1 MKALSKVLQKYK
13 IIQIVFLFFIFH
25 IFWLSFYFL
34 SDAVFIRDGALHI
47 YYKFFVINSVGFF
60 AFCISAF
67 VLFPSFIPW
76 KKYFL
81 LFITSV
87 FIMGLFGYVQ
97 FLLQDWAPQPI
108 FRKEGVATASSGF
121 AASMVKMQQS
131 SGAFIRSVLN
141 ILVYLLLGIGYA
153 YMKDWFIKDRRT
165 QLLEKEKTK
174 AELALL
180 RYQLN
185 PHFLFNTINDIYYL
199 AIIKSEKTAEAI
211 LKVSGLLRYVLDH
224 KSETVLLEKEL
235 NHLQQFL
242 ELQQFRF
249 PDQVV
254 ELNLDIQDEIGNYEI
269 APLLLS
275 TFAENAFKH
284 GEPGTI
290 ETPVKITISIKDN
303 VLDYSVINKINR
315 QIDKDI
321 TTGIGLNNL
330 KKRISLLYEG
340 KHRLNIKEENEYFY
354 ANLNLQLL

>member
-1 MKALSKVLQKYK
+1 MNSISAALQKYK
-13 IIQIVFLFFIFH
+13 ILEVLFLFLIFH

-34 SDAVFIRDGALHI
+34 SDATFIKNGLFHI
-47 YYKFFVINSVGFF
+47 FLKYSIINSVGFL
-60 AFCISAF
+60 AFFLSAF
-67 VLFPSFIPW
+67 VLFSSFIPR

-81 LFITSV
+81 LFITSFFLIAV
-87 FIMGLFGYVQ
+87 FGYVQ
-97 FLLQDWAPQPI
+97 FLLQDWSPQPFFI
-108 FRKEGVATASSGF
+108 KKTAKASNSFMASSI
-121 AASMVKMQQS
+121 VQT
-131 SGAFIRSVLN
+131 SGAYIRSTLN
-141 ILVYLLLGIGYA
+141 ILVYLLLGVGYA

-165 QLLEKEKTK
+165 QILEKEKTK

-199 AIIKSEKTAEAI
+199 ALIKSEKTADAI
-211 LKVSGLLRYVLDH
+211 LKVSDLLRYVLDH

-242 ELQQFRF
+242 QLQQFRF

-254 ELNLDIQDEIGNYEI
+254 EVNMDIQDDIRNYEI

-290 ETPVKITISIKDN
+290 EIPVKIIISVKDKI
-303 VLDYSVINKINR
+303 LDYSVINKINR
-315 QIDKDI
+315 QLDKDF

-330 KKRISLLYEG
+330 EKRISILYEG
-340 KHRLNIKEENEYFY
+340 KYSLHIKEENDFFY
-354 ANLNLQLL
+354 AKFKLQL

>member
-1 MKALSKVLQKYK
+1 MNPLSKALQKYK
-13 IIQIVFLFFIFH
+13 ILQVIFLFFIFH

-34 SDAVFIRDGALHI
+34 SDTTFIKYSLLHI
-47 YYKFFVINSVGFF
+47 YYKYFVINSVGFF

-67 VLFPSFIPW
+67 VLFSSFIPR

-81 LFITSV
+81 LFITSFFV
-87 FIMGLFGYVQ
+87 MALLGYIQ
-97 FLLQDWAPQPI
+97 FLLQDWDPQPFFI
-108 FRKEGVATASSGF
+108 KEPVAGTTGVSTF
-121 AASMVKMQQS
+121 MLKVQQT
-131 SGAFIRSVLN
+131 SGAYIRSMMN
-141 ILVYLLLGIGYA
+141 ILVYLLLGVGYA

-165 QLLEKEKTK
+165 QILEKEKTK

-199 AIIKSEKTAEAI
+199 AIIKSEKTADAI
-211 LKVSGLLRYVLDH
+211 LKVSDLLRYVLDH
-224 KSETVLLEKEL
+224 KSEAVLLEKEL

-254 ELNLDIQDEIGNYEI
+254 ELKLDIQDDISNCEI

-290 ETPVKITISIKDN
+290 ESPVKITISIKEN

-315 QIDKDI
+315 QMDKDK

-340 KHRLNIKEENEYFY
+340 KYSLNIREENEYFY
-354 ANLNLQLL
+354 ANLNLQL